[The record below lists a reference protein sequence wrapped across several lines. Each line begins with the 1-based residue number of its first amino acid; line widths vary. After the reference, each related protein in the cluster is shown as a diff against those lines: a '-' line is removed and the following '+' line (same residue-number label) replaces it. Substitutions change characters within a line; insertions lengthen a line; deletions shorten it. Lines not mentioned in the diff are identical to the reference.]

1 MVRIK
6 LFLNILFLLKNL
18 FYLKAFSFRLV
29 YCACNTHVRPFLFRD
44 VLMTFIRKMGKYNFL
59 LSYEL
64 FLNFYSLKMPYPD
77 YNLTQNKRVGISFC
91 CNWNFFKYFE
101 NVRLQKLSSVYS
113 TLNCGLYFL
122 TGFWHIC
129 WLTFSS
135 TNKTDTLN

>member
-18 FYLKAFSFRLV
+18 FYLKAFSSLLV

-64 FLNFYSLKMPYPD
+64 FFNFYSLKMPYPD
-77 YNLTQNKRVGISFC
+77 YNLT
-91 CNWNFFKYFE
+91 
-101 NVRLQKLSSVYS
+101 
-113 TLNCGLYFL
+113 
-122 TGFWHIC
+122 
-129 WLTFSS
+129 
-135 TNKTDTLN
+135 